1 VTDISRLLI
10 GTARAAYIG
19 PPFDLSPHVNAACTV
34 AVALEHP
41 IDLRNWHRKSGWG
54 CWQSTLVALIPG
66 DTLHHMKCKG
76 RMLFLYLDPRSD
88 EASSINRQA
97 LENFRDAL
105 LKQPEEYW
113 TLGKMTELLGVKQ
126 ARQQTMP
133 LRETPASS
141 LKNTHAFSRM
151 QHALK
156 IIDNSPATFKTI
168 EQAAAVACLSPSRFR
183 SLFIRHTGLTF
194 RRYRLWRRMA
204 AVVLAVSQ
212 GQNLTE
218 AALEAGFSDSAHLSA
233 AFRDMFGISPSQLFG
248 RGVCVQVENL
258 LSQSTGQSPGQS
270 PSQSSS
276 HLARHSPA

>member
-1 VTDISRLLI
+1 MTDISRLLI

-19 PPFDLSPHVNAACTV
+19 PAFDLSPHVNAACTV

-41 IDLRNWHRKSGWG
+41 IELRNWHRKSGWG
-54 CWQSTLVALIPG
+54 AWQNSMTALIPG
-66 DTLHHMKCKG
+66 ETLHHMQCRG
-76 RMLFLYLDPRSD
+76 RMLFLYLDPRGD
-88 EASSINRQA
+88 EASSIDRQA
-97 LENFRDAL
+97 LENFRDVL

-113 TLGKMTELLGVKQ
+113 TLGKMIELLGVKQ
-126 ARQQTMP
+126 SRQQTMQRACQQTMP
-133 LRETPASS
+133 MRETPSSS

-151 QHALK
+151 QHALT

-183 SLFIRHTGLTF
+183 SLFIRYTGLTF

-204 AVVLAVSQ
+204 AVVLAVNQ

-218 AALEAGFSDSAHLSA
+218 AALQAGFSDSAHLSA

-248 RGVCVQVENL
+248 RGVRVQVENRHN
-258 LSQSTGQSPGQS
+258 QSPGQ
-270 PSQSSS
+270 
-276 HLARHSPA
+276 